1 MALGHAH
8 GRDNMG
14 TRLEA
19 LYGLEP
25 GAFAGTYEAYVSQ
38 LHPDEVAMVLD
49 TVQQAVKD
57 KARYT
62 TEHRVVWPDGTVRW
76 LQGKGQ
82 VTLSDSGE
90 VTGTMGC
97 VADITE
103 RAEAALAREHSLAW
117 HDAAKRNRSAPSGLR
132 FWGGSMTRRGVAETR
147 Q

>member
-1 MALGHAH
+1 M
-8 GRDNMG
+8 
-14 TRLEA
+14 
-19 LYGLEP
+19 
-25 GAFAGTYEAYVSQ
+25 SQ

-82 VTLSDSGE
+82 VAFTDSGE

-103 RAEAALAREHSLAW
+103 RVEAALAHG
-117 HDAAKRNRSAPSGLR
+117 APAGAR
-132 FWGGSMTRRGVAETR
+132 TRRRGTR
-147 Q
+147 IGERPAPCVSGADQ